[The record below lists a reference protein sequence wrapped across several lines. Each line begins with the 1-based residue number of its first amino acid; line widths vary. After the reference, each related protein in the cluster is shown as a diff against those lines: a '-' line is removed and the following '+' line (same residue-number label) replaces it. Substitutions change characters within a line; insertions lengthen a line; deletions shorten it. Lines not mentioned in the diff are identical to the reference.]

1 MVRLDAIAEEMLPAP
16 QDDGEEE
23 EPELVHEVVL
33 EEPVDEVGAAVDE
46 QVTLPLRL
54 EPPDLLGQVAAKEEG
69 VRQLGPDKGL
79 RHDVLRN
86 VDDPLLEP
94 PGVGAGAPERRPD
107 LVGRPSE
114 EQCGGALRVLLVEA
128 LELIIADPQGPRV
141 PPVAVLLEPGRLH
154 DPVDRQEVGDH
165 EPHRSTW
172 PVTRAAIVRAD
183 ASYGSGTVT
192 STKSLADAQYGS
204 GHSSRRR
211 VRRRARGCQ
220 RTPPAA
226 IMATWPSSCRSS

>member
-54 EPPDLLGQVAAKEEG
+54 EPPDLVGQVAAKEDG
-69 VRQLGPDKGL
+69 VRQLGPDEGL

-94 PGVGAGAPERRPD
+94 PGVGTGAPERRPD
-107 LVGRPSE
+107 LVGRPPE
-114 EQCGGALRVLLVEA
+114 EQRVGALHVS
-128 LELIIADPQGPRV
+128 
-141 PPVAVLLEPGRLH
+141 PG
-154 DPVDRQEVGDH
+154 
-165 EPHRSTW
+165 
-172 PVTRAAIVRAD
+172 
-183 ASYGSGTVT
+183 
-192 STKSLADAQYGS
+192 
-204 GHSSRRR
+204 
-211 VRRRARGCQ
+211 
-220 RTPPAA
+220 
-226 IMATWPSSCRSS
+226 